1 MKNSVKVVPVVVLLL
16 IGHAV
21 IHAQQNF
28 SPDAYMKFLESR
40 QDYTASQLLSDHP
53 PKTTYYSKRQNP
65 ANLSDVPWFDT
76 LNNRFGFTQDEKEFL
91 KQNYFM
97 VSERLASPD
106 WASAFID
113 LYSNDLPLFLS
124 TDFILSTL
132 HNSYDA
138 ILQTIEWEFLEPNL
152 KDLLHAIYEQ
162 FPMMASS
169 YSDDERFVEV
179 LSDVD
184 LYVSVA
190 LSLAEGEEYPP
201 QFGNG
206 VKFQEVMSAVEA
218 EQMTAMTLFTETKT
232 RKIDFSQFTPRG
244 HYNKEIQT
252 RDGIITLEN
261 YFKAMMWL
269 GRIDFLMTAPPENP
283 WEPNWTAHEL
293 RRMQLGALLTNELL
307 FSCGKVENLTKHEE
321 IISFMVGPDDN
332 LTPTELRGLSDQ
344 ILSGAEDLF
353 NEDSFTGFMDGLNA
367 SDDFGQ
373 KIMSNFFYVD
383 PHASDPGNLPVSY
396 KLLGQKFLVD
406 SYVFSEVVYDRII
419 FEGKKIWRPLP
430 DPLDAMAALG
440 NEDALSLLE
449 GELEEYKYAGK
460 MAGLKYLIEA
470 YDENFWQQSLY
481 NSWLGAIR
489 SLNPPA
495 SSSGLP
501 YFMQTTAWHQEKLN
515 TQLTSWAQLRHD
527 NLLYGKQSY
536 TGGTGCSYPFTY
548 VEPYAEL
555 YGNLKSFATLAS
567 DFFSDVLSGE
577 MVESRDRIVG
587 YYTRYGEIMGKL
599 ELISIKE
606 LEGTPL
612 NEEDVTFLKTMI
624 SEVMVSGPG
633 ITGWY
638 NSLFFDVQKGLSTD
652 FTVAD
657 VHTQPTDLSGAV
669 VGNVLHVG
677 NGTINMGVFLTD
689 SPCNPGQAMA
699 FVGPVSSFHQEI
711 TSNFR
716 RLTDQEWEENFW
728 TGSGSTPERP
738 DWVSAY
744 LLNETGKA
752 ISEGRS
758 LEGLIYTG
766 TSIKPSNQN
775 QPLDYMLLF
784 PNPASEEAHLRFVL
798 KETSEFGLTIYDASG
813 RILYVGEDQ
822 VLAPA
827 EQNIVLPVQEF
838 EPGIYLVH
846 VRIGQTYII
855 KELLVQ

>member
-1 MKNSVKVVPVVVLLL
+1 MKNLVKIVPTVLLL
-16 IGHAV
+16 LIVHV
-21 IHAQQNF
+21 TIQAQQNF
-28 SPDAYMKFLESR
+28 SPDAYMKFMEAH
-40 QDYTASQLLSDHP
+40 QDYMASQLLADHP
-53 PKTTYYSKRQNP
+53 PKTTYYSERQYP
-65 ANLSDVPWFDT
+65 ANLSNVPWYDT
-76 LNNRFGFTQDEKEFL
+76 LDNRFGFTGDEKEFL

-106 WASAFID
+106 WASAFIEI
-113 LYSNDLPLFLS
+113 YSNDLPLFLS
-124 TDFILSTL
+124 TDFILSSV

-152 KDLLHAIYEQ
+152 KELLNAMYEQ
-162 FPMMASS
+162 FPNMVNI
-169 YSDDERFVEV
+169 YSDDERFAEV

-184 LYVSVA
+184 LYISVA
-190 LSLAEGEEYPP
+190 LSLAEGEEYLP
-201 QFGNG
+201 QFGTLA
-206 VKFQEVMSAVEA
+206 KFQEVMGAVEA
-218 EQMTAMTLFTETKT
+218 GAMTTMTLFTESRT

-244 HYNKEIQT
+244 HYNKEIYT
-252 RDGIITLEN
+252 RDGIRTLED

-269 GRIDFLMTAPPENP
+269 GRIDFLMTAPPGNP
-283 WEPNWTAHEL
+283 WELDWTEDEL
-293 RRMQLGALLTNELL
+293 RRMQMGALLTNELL

-332 LTPTELRGLSDQ
+332 LTPAELQGLSNQ
-344 ILSGAEDLF
+344 FLSGAEDLF
-353 NEDSFTGFMDGLNA
+353 DGDSYLRFMEGLNA

-383 PHASDPGNLPVSY
+383 PHSADPGKLPVSY

-430 DPLDAMAALG
+430 DPLDALAALG
-440 NEDALSLLE
+440 NEDALALLA
-449 GELEEYKYAGK
+449 GELDEYKYAGK
-460 MAGLKYLIEA
+460 MASLKYLIEA
-470 YDENFWQQSLY
+470 YDDKFWQQSLY

-489 SLNPPA
+489 SLNPPE
-495 SSSGLP
+495 SSNGLP
-501 YFMQTTAWHQEKLN
+501 YFMQTVAWHQEKLN

-536 TGGTGCSYPFTY
+536 TGGTGCSYPYTY

-555 YGNLKSFATLAS
+555 YGNLKSFATLAA
-567 DFFSDVLSGE
+567 DFFNEVLSGE
-577 MVESRDRIVG
+577 MVESKDRIVN
-587 YYTRYGEIMGKL
+587 YYSRYGEIMEKL

-606 LEGTPL
+606 LEGTKL
-612 NEEDVTFLKTMI
+612 NEEELTFLKTMI
-624 SEVMVSGPG
+624 SEIMVSGPS

-657 VHTQPTDLSGAV
+657 VHTQPTDIGGAV

-677 NGTINMGVFLTD
+677 NGNINMGVFLAD
-689 SPCNPGQAMA
+689 SPCNPGQYMA
-699 FVGPVSSFHQEI
+699 FAGPVSSFHQEV
-711 TSNFR
+711 TSNFK
-716 RLTDQEWEENFW
+716 RLTDQEWEEKFW
-728 TGSGSTPERP
+728 TRAGSTPERP

-752 ISEGRS
+752 FSEGRS
-758 LEGLIYTG
+758 LEGLVYTG
-766 TSIKPSNQN
+766 TSTPSNQI
-775 QPLDYMLLF
+775 QDLDYLLLF

-798 KETSEFGLTIYDASG
+798 NETTDFGLTIYDASG
-813 RILYVGEDQ
+813 RILHMGKDQ

-827 EQNIVLPVQEF
+827 EHDIVLPIQEF
-838 EPGIYLVH
+838 QPGLYLVH
-846 VRIGQTYII
+846 VRMGQKYII